1 LATPCPVS
9 VSDGAAKSGLARAT
23 MLNLAG
29 QLVPLVAQLVTV
41 PLYIKTIGPSR
52 YGVLALAWLLLGYFG
67 IFDLGFGRAMASR
80 MAGKPSEAGA
90 LFWTGTALSV
100 LAGALGGLLLYAVAE
115 RLFTNLLVMPPSLL
129 GETQG
134 ALLYLALAL
143 PLVTGISALSGTLQG
158 LEAFGAM
165 NLGQL
170 TGNLLYQILPLI
182 VAYVISPCLPA
193 LVLAAIAGRLVTALM
208 LLIFCARRVPGCG
221 WPRLCRSEIP
231 ILLRFGGWVTV
242 TGIISPLL
250 TVFDRF
256 VIGAV
261 AGMAAVTNYTI
272 PYNLV
277 MRLGVL
283 PGSLQNALFPR
294 FAKLPAAEAGRLQAQ
309 TVGLIATLATPPL
322 VAGLLG
328 MKLFLSLWIG
338 PDIAKQA
345 VPIGDI
351 LILGLWVNMLAFIPF
366 GFLQSRGRPDL
377 PAKFH
382 LAELLVYAPLLY
394 GLTRRY
400 GPAGA
405 AWAWDARSLA
415 DAVLLFAAVG
425 MLGVLAACWGGLLV
439 TSMAFAWANAGM
451 DTTATYWPLSAIL
464 LAASLVWAGLR
475 LPPGIWQVLRA

>member
-1 LATPCPVS
+1 
-9 VSDGAAKSGLARAT
+9 

-29 QLVPLVAQLVTV
+29 QLLPLAVQLATV

-80 MAGKPSEAGA
+80 MACKPTDAGA

-100 LAGALGGLLLYAVAE
+100 LAGALGGLILYIVAE
-115 RLFTNLLVMPPSLL
+115 RLFTNLLVMPPDLL
-129 GETQG
+129 GETRG
-134 ALLYLALAL
+134 TLLYLAMAL

-170 TGNLLYQILPLI
+170 AGNLLYQILPLI
-182 VAYVISPCLPA
+182 VAYVISPSLPT
-193 LVLAAIAGRLVTALM
+193 LVLAAIAGRLVTAAM
-208 LLIFCARRVPGCG
+208 LLGFCTRRVPECG
-221 WPRLCRSEIP
+221 WPRLRRNEIP
-231 ILLRFGGWVTV
+231 ALLRFGGWVTV

-283 PGSLQNALFPR
+283 PSSLQNALFPR

-309 TVGLIATLATPPL
+309 TVGLVACLATPAL
-322 VAGLLG
+322 VAALLG

-338 PDIAKQA
+338 PGLARNA
-345 VPIGDI
+345 APIGDI
-351 LILGLWVNMLAFIPF
+351 LILGLWVNMLAFMPF
-366 GFLQSRGRPDL
+366 GYLQSRGRPDL

-382 LAELLVYAPLLY
+382 LAELLFYAPLLY

-415 DAVLLFAAVG
+415 DAILLFAAVG
-425 MLGVLAACWGGLLV
+425 MLGVLAACWGGLLA
-439 TSMAFAWANAGM
+439 TCLAFAWANAGM
-451 DTTATYWPLSAIL
+451 DGTATYWPVSAIL
-464 LAASLVWAGLR
+464 LAVSLLWAGLH
-475 LPPGIWQVLRA
+475 LPPGIKQAMRA